1 MTVICMCVFKCM
13 FVCLEK
19 GRARVHVGITSKSIA
34 ENIRNKVPTRSGQ
47 SKLQH
52 TPFKDIR
59 KYTDIRKE
67 STNVSM
73 PMDPC
78 AGVESAKNMSLH
90 VFIHRSLRT
99 LTHMF
104 NPMLIYKLIHI
115 HTHMS
120 EQLLTRTYTQPQSAG
135 WNMPTCRSPCIH
147 V

>member
-1 MTVICMCVFKCM
+1 MTGICVCAFKRM

-19 GRARVHVGITSKSIA
+19 VRARAHVGITSKSIA

-47 SKLQH
+47 CKLQH
-52 TPFKDIR
+52 TSFKDIR
-59 KYTDIRKE
+59 KYTDINKE

-73 PMDPC
+73 PMHPC
-78 AGVESAKNMSLH
+78 AGVESAMKMSLH
-90 VFIHRSLRT
+90 IFIHRSMQT

-104 NPMLIYKLIHI
+104 EPMLIYKLIHT

-120 EQLLTRTYTQPQSAG
+120 EQLLTRTYTQPQSVG
-135 WNMPTCRSPCIH
+135 SNTSTCRSPCIH